1 MGSTATYDK
10 SQLGSSLAVSLMNLI
25 VFPSILL
32 WTALGIILFPVGFV
46 IWKIITRWD
55 ADRIMRQFV
64 WIYGRGWLLI
74 MSPFVRFKR
83 VAAEASKFKPPC
95 ILVVNHYSFFDTYCM
110 ALLPFSDAV
119 FAIRAWPFKMF
130 WYAPFMH
137 LAGYLNVEDMEWRK
151 ISEATAS
158 IISKGGAL
166 LFFPEGHRSRNRQLQ
181 RFYSGAF
188 KLAIET
194 GAKIVP
200 LCLSGTDELLPPGRW
215 WLRPAQVTLKALDP
229 VDPKDFAG
237 DGAHRELCK
246 FVRAM
251 MARGLEELAAETRP
265 QPGVLIPADG
275 CELPILPKGREGGE
289 IPTL

>member
-1 MGSTATYDK
+1 
-10 SQLGSSLAVSLMNLI
+10 MNLT
-25 VFPSILL
+25 VFPLILL
-32 WTALGIILFPVGFV
+32 WTALGIFLFPVGFV

-74 MSPFVRFKR
+74 MAPFVRFKR
-83 VAAEASKFKPPC
+83 VGVAAGKFKPPC
-95 ILVVNHYSFFDTYCM
+95 ILVVNHFSFFDTYCM
-110 ALLPFSDAV
+110 AMLPFSDAA

-137 LAGYLNVEDMEWRK
+137 LAGYLNVENMEWRK
-151 ISEATAS
+151 ISETTDN

-194 GAKIVP
+194 GARVVPVAVQDAESKEVLIIAYANEEALQHTLAQGVATFWSTSRNELWIKGATSGDTLQIEEVRVNCEQNSLLYIVRP
-200 LCLSGTDELLPPGRW
+200 QGTGACHTVN
-215 WLRPAQVTLKALDP
+215 AQ
-229 VDPKDFAG
+229 G
-237 DGAHRELCK
+237 QS
-246 FVRAM
+246 RASCYY
-251 MARGLEELAAETRP
+251 RRLHHGELAF
-265 QPGVLIPADG
+265 V
-275 CELPILPKGREGGE
+275 EG
-289 IPTL
+289 LA

>member
-1 MGSTATYDK
+1 M
-10 SQLGSSLAVSLMNLI
+10 VPLMNVT
-25 VFPSILL
+25 VFSLILL
-32 WTALGIILFPVGFV
+32 WTALGIILFPVGIV
-46 IWKIITRWD
+46 IWKIITRWE

-74 MSPFVRFKR
+74 MAPFVRFTR
-83 VAAEASKFKPPC
+83 IGVEAAKFKPPC
-95 ILVVNHYSFFDTYCM
+95 ILVVNHFSFFDTYCM
-110 ALLPFSDAV
+110 ALLPFSNAA

-151 ISEATAS
+151 ISEVTDN

-200 LCLSGTDELLPPGRW
+200 LCLRGTDELLPPGRW
-215 WLRPAQVTLKALDP
+215 WLRPARVTLKALEP
-229 VDPKDFAG
+229 VDPKDFTG
-237 DGAHRELCK
+237 DGAHRAMCK
-246 FVRAM
+246 VVRKM
-251 MARGLEELAAETRP
+251 MARSLEEMASETDRHGQVSIPANRSP
-265 QPGVLIPADG
+265 QPGLS
-275 CELPILPKGREGGE
+275 EGKE
-289 IPTL
+289 FPTL

>member
-1 MGSTATYDK
+1 MDSKATNGKSRVGSF
-10 SQLGSSLAVSLMNLI
+10 LAVPLMNLT
-25 VFPSILL
+25 VFPLVLL

-46 IWKIITRWD
+46 IWKIATRWD
-55 ADRIMRQFV
+55 ADKIMRQFV

-74 MSPFVRFKR
+74 MAPFVRFKR
-83 VAAEASKFKPPC
+83 VGVEADKIKPPC

-110 ALLPFSDAV
+110 AMLPFSDAV

-137 LAGYLNVEDMEWRK
+137 LARYLNVENMEWRK
-151 ISEATAS
+151 ISETTDN

-194 GAKIVP
+194 GAKVVP
-200 LCLSGTDELLPPGRW
+200 LCLNGTDELLPPGRW
-215 WLRPAQVTLKALDP
+215 WLRPARVTLKALDP
-229 VDPKDFAG
+229 VDPKNFTG
-237 DGAHRELCK
+237 DGAHRVMCK
-246 FVRAM
+246 VVREM
-251 MARGLEELAAETRP
+251 MARSIEEMTAEACSHHQVSIAADSCRHP
-265 QPGVLIPADG
+265 VLP
-275 CELPILPKGREGGE
+275 EVREY
-289 IPTL
+289 PTL